1 MFEIIFG
8 VLFLVTASFFITIYL
23 FKDDAR
29 KKKVEEEKIQ
39 NE

>member
-8 VLFLVTASFFITIYL
+8 VLFLVTTSFFITIYL

-29 KKKVEEEKIQ
+29 KKESERRKDT
-39 NE
+39 N